1 MNSQSASVRPVWQR
15 FGYALRQLVRK
26 RWWLVSVLGAIALT
40 VTLLTPAQAQNVIIS
55 PSSPHLGDTLSV
67 TLQTNDGKASSVEFD
82 GGVYPSYAVGE
93 NRFRALL
100 PTTPLDQP
108 GRKEIRFTLNG
119 EERRFAVELRNRSF
133 STQRIRVGS
142 GTSTSA
148 TDYEIQRMREF
159 RETVTPEKFW
169 NGPFARPADGGVT
182 SEYGVRRYYNG
193 VFAEDYYHRGVDYG
207 GGTGA
212 PIYAPAAG
220 RVVVVG
226 RVSDGFRV
234 NGNTVAIDHGQ
245 GVGSVFIHL
254 SRIDVQEGD
263 RVQQGQVIGGIG
275 ATGLATGPNLHWGLF
290 VNGQAVDPVPW
301 RNQGFE

>member
-1 MNSQSASVRPVWQR
+1 MNRQSTLVRHVWQR
-15 FGYALRQLVRK
+15 FEYALQQMLRK
-26 RWWLVSVLGAIALT
+26 RWWMASLIGAIALT
-40 VTLLTPAQAQNVIIS
+40 LTLLTPAQAQDVIIT
-55 PSSPHLGDTLSV
+55 PSSPHLGDTISV
-67 TLQTNDGKASSVEFD
+67 TLQTEDGKASSIEYD
-82 GGVYPSYAVGE
+82 GATYPSYEIGD
-93 NRFRALL
+93 NRYRALL
-100 PTTPLDQP
+100 PTTPLDRP

-119 EERRFAVELRNRSF
+119 EDRRFAVELRNRSF

-148 TDYEIQRMREF
+148 TDYEIQRLREF
-159 RETVTPEKFW
+159 RETVTPDKFW
-169 NGPFARPADGGVT
+169 NGPLARPADGRVT
-182 SEYGVRRYYNG
+182 SEYGIRRYYNG
-193 VFAEDYYHRGVDYG
+193 VFAENYYHRGVDYA

-212 PIYAPAAG
+212 SIYSPAAG

-290 VNGQAVDPVPW
+290 VNGKAVDPFPW